1 MAYTYSE
8 SKNDLIINKIS
19 KSIYKKLEQSGQV
32 KDDEIYIISDLV
44 DGFATSANV
53 SSIVDGYNF
62 TQTFVDGKRTDISAV
77 HISEEEFNKLV
88 KNEGIISNVIY
99 AIEYEDDNMYGERIR
114 NVADPVEDQDAATK
128 KYVDDRLINSG
139 GGDDYVLTSV
149 IPVDFEGGLCCQ
161 IENYKITTILI
172 SNPSKTLSVILPG
185 MTENNKVRD
194 FVIRFENTGNE
205 NASIAFVPQND
216 EDIDYESDL
225 DDWAIVEPGINLIS
239 FTETKR

>member
-8 SKNDLIINKIS
+8 SKKDLIVNKIS
-19 KSIYKKLEQSGQV
+19 RSIYKKLELSGQI

-44 DGFATSANV
+44 DEFTTSANV
-53 SSIVDGYNF
+53 SSIIDGYGFTKTYVDGE
-62 TQTFVDGKRTDISAV
+62 KTDISAI
-77 HISEEEFNKLV
+77 HISEEDFNKLV
-88 KNEGIISNVIY
+88 KDENTISNVIY
-99 AIEYEDDNMYGERIR
+99 AVEYKDDNMYGERIR

-128 KYVDDRLINSG
+128 RYVDDRLINSG
-139 GGDDYVLTSV
+139 NGDNYVLTSV
-149 IPVDFEGGLCCQ
+149 IPVEFGDGLSCKVD
-161 IENYKITTILI
+161 NYAITTICI

-185 MTENNKVRD
+185 ITEDNKVRD

-205 NASIAFVPQND
+205 NASVAFVPQNN
-216 EDIDYESDL
+216 EDIDYESDS